1 MEWLLFYTVMVIA
14 VGGISLM
21 LTAFVL
27 AAGRGGWQRAMQ
39 PDGRGRWPLPRLLLL
54 AGAALVTLFGL
65 LLFVPGAV
73 PYWDISSPGMAWMM
87 GAVFG
92 FSVSMLSHRVSQA
105 LRRGGETEAP
115 GQRA

>member
-1 MEWLLFYTVMVIA
+1 MEWLLFYTVMAIA
-14 VGGISLM
+14 AAGISLM

-65 LLFVPGAV
+65 LLLVPGAV
-73 PYWDISSPGMAWMM
+73 PYWDVSSPGTAWMM
-87 GAVFG
+87 GAAFG
-92 FSVSMLSHRVSQA
+92 FSVSMLYHRVRQA
-105 LRRGGETEAP
+105 VRRGGGIEAP
-115 GQRA
+115 G